1 MQGSL
6 TVLIVDDEIIIA
18 MAGEAVLAGQG
29 HVPLVATGMAEAI
42 ALAEEAPRLDAAVVD
57 LQLGTGSGAEV
68 IGRLRALWPGLPI
81 VISTGY
87 ALNAEE
93 RATLNPTGGRTIV
106 LKKPWDEGQLLEA
119 LAQATRAAPPR
130 LSVVADPGRTPA

>member
-29 HVPLVATGMAEAI
+29 HTPLVATGVEEAMV
-42 ALAEEAPRLDAAVVD
+42 LAEDAPRLDAAVVD
-57 LQLGTGSGAEV
+57 LQLGTGSGAEL
-68 IGRLRALWPGLPI
+68 IGKLRALWPGLPV

-106 LKKPWDEGQLLEA
+106 LKKPWGESQLLEA
-119 LAQATRAAPPR
+119 VAQATRAAPPR
-130 LSVVADPGRTPA
+130 LSLVRDPNGAPA